1 MKVEAPSEDK
11 IKQMLANTKK
21 SIEDRKKKLKLVPVA
36 PGAGALGAK
45 AQQLAALQASI
56 ASKLSQVRKP

>member
-21 SIEDRKKKLKLVPVA
+21 SIEDRKKKLNIGLT
-36 PGAGALGAK
+36 GAGETEFKQIYAL
-45 AQQLAALQASI
+45 
-56 ASKLSQVRKP
+56 P